1 MPCYMKPVLIYCVLF
16 FGYKTIHSQNLVV
29 NGGFEDE
36 NICIEYQKNCAPE
49 AWIATSLFSNYYYN
63 ATIKGAAKAHAGF
76 HYVGLT
82 AGSLSM
88 EGIRN
93 FIRSRL
99 LCGLRK
105 GHQYKLELY
114 LRAPNPILDSI
125 GIYFSPQDY
134 LYEKRY
140 FKLIKPQLWTANG
153 LDTTVKDPTVWQ
165 KVELLYTADGT
176 EGYITIGNYKR
187 IDYTGIRQ
195 AENRHDYNFYLDDVS
210 LTPVNTQEK
219 LCDQADS
226 IRKEIYTENER
237 HSYLERK
244 VKLYRRS
251 PPPVKTLPLT
261 KQPKIQHIDT
271 LVIPDIF
278 FATASYE
285 LSPLSFHL
293 LDSFASKLTL
303 AAIDSMV
310 IEGHTDSIG
319 KLAYNEALSMN
330 RAGSVR
336 EYLTGKVPR
345 LGEKVIT
352 RGYAYWRPIT
362 SNRTPK
368 GRQMNR
374 RVEIRLYRNEE

>member
-1 MPCYMKPVLIYCVLF
+1 MKPVLIYCLLF
-16 FGYKTIHSQNLVV
+16 FGYETTHSQNLLV

-49 AWIATSLFSNYYYN
+49 GWIATSLFSNYYYD
-63 ATIKGAAKAHAGF
+63 ATQKGAARAHMGI
-76 HYVGLT
+76 HYIGLT

-88 EGIRN
+88 QGIRN
-93 FIRSRL
+93 FIRTRL
-99 LCGLRK
+99 ICGLRK
-105 GHQYKLELY
+105 GHQYKLEMY
-114 LRAPNPILDSI
+114 VSAPNRILDSI

-140 FKLIKPQLWTANG
+140 FKLITPQLWTVHG
-153 LDTTVKDPTVWQ
+153 MDTTVKDPTVWQ
-165 KVELLYTADGT
+165 KVELLYTADGK
-176 EGYITIGNYKR
+176 EGYMTIGNYKR
-187 IDYTGIRQ
+187 VDYTGIRQ
-195 AENRHDYNFYLDDVS
+195 AETRHDYNFYLDDVS
-210 LTPVNTQEK
+210 LVPVNANEK

-226 IRKEIYTENER
+226 VRKEIYTENER

-244 VKLYRRS
+244 VSLYRRT
-251 PPPVKTLPLT
+251 PPPVKPLPLT
-261 KQPKIQHIDT
+261 SQPKKQRIDT

-278 FATASYE
+278 FATARYE

-293 LDSFASKLTL
+293 LDSFASKLTP
-303 AAIDSMV
+303 ATIDSMV

-336 EYLTGKVPR
+336 DYLSAKVAG
-345 LGEKVIT
+345 LTDKVTT
-352 RGYAYWRPIT
+352 RGYAYLRPIA
-362 SNRTPK
+362 SNRTPN

-374 RVEIRLYRNEE
+374 RVEIRLYRNEEY